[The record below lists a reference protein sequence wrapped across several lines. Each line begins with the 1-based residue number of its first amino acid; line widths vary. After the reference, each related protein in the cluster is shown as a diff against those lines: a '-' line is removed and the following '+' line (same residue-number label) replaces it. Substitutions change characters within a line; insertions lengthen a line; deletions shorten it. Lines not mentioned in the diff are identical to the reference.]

1 MLITDDETKANIM
14 NDYFVSVFRND
25 KENINIETTPPTLN
39 NIIIS
44 EETVSNILNSLKRNK
59 S

>member
-25 KENINIETTPPTLN
+25 EEDVNIETSPPTLN

-44 EETVSNILNSLKRNK
+44 EETVQHSKQSKT
-59 S
+59 